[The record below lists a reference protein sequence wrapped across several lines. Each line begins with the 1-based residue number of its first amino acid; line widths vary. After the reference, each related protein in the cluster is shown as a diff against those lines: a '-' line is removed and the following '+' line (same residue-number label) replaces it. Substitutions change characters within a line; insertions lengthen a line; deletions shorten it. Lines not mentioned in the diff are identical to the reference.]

1 MRTPQKSR
9 RSQREKMKVITDE
22 KLYVGAGAVLAL
34 GMFDG
39 VHLGHRALIRRA
51 VALARERKLDAMV
64 CTFDRHP
71 MCVIRPGFAPE
82 MLMTV
87 EERLKAFQ
95 ELGADWALVKPF
107 TRELADVE
115 AEVYLRGLVAATKAR
130 AVVAGENYSFG
141 RAGRGD
147 ARLIRALEEELGFE
161 PVIMKSVREGG
172 DVVSSTLI
180 RRLLSEGEDERAA
193 RLLGRAAEV
202 PNSK

>member
-1 MRTPQKSR
+1 M
-9 RSQREKMKVITDE
+9 MKVITDE

-51 VALARERKLDAMV
+51 VALARKRKLDAMV

-71 MCVIRPGFAPE
+71 MRVIRPGSAPE

-147 ARLIRALEEELGFE
+147 ARLIRALAEELGFE

-180 RRLLSEGEDERAA
+180 RRLLAEGEDERAA
-193 RLLGRAAEV
+193 RLLGREAGVA
-202 PNSK
+202 NSK